1 MAHMIRTRP
10 PQLDG
15 RSTATQFLEE
25 HDFLTQEVATLREHN
40 ASLMAQN
47 AALLSET
54 NMLREEL
61 ARSDKDRTSLQ
72 GFAAGLATRLSVI
85 QETIAIALRDAAAYR
100 IKPEQKQ
107 EAQETAAP
115 EVDESTKATNIIE
128 RDTAEV
134 RGILSRLPPNS
145 LMR

>member
-1 MAHMIRTRP
+1 MAPMIRTRP

-15 RSTATQFLEE
+15 RSTAAQFLEE

-61 ARSDKDRTSLQ
+61 ARSDKDRTTLQ

-85 QETIAIALRDAAAYR
+85 QETISTALRDAAAYK
-100 IKPEQKQ
+100 IQPEQKQ
-107 EAQETAAP
+107 PAQEKTTVAEP
-115 EVDESTKATNIIE
+115 SEPVSLVEVE
-128 RDTAEV
+128 TAEV
-134 RGILSRLPPNS
+134 RSILSRLPPNS
-145 LMR
+145 LMK

>member
-1 MAHMIRTRP
+1 MIRTRP

-15 RSTATQFLEE
+15 RSTAAQFLEE

-61 ARSDKDRTSLQ
+61 GRSDKDRTTLQ

-85 QETIAIALRDAAAYR
+85 QETIATALRDAAAYK

-107 EAQETAAP
+107 EVQETVAP
-115 EVDESTKATNIIE
+115 EAPEPMLATRIVE
-128 RDTAEV
+128 RDAAEV
-134 RGILSRLPPNS
+134 RSILSRLPPNS
-145 LMR
+145 LMK